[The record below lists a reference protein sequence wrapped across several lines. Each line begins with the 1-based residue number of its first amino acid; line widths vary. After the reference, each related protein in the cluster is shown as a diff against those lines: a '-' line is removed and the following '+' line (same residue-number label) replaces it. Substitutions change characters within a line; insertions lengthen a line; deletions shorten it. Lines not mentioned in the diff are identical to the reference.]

1 MEHKRGHNKEAD
13 NSHPPFIKWFS
24 ELSNKDVGIAGGKG
38 ASLAEMYNNKFP
50 VPPGF
55 IITAQSYQYFIKSSG
70 LADQMSSIL
79 SNLDIEDTD
88 ELNKATEKIRESI
101 KNAKMPKELSDA
113 ILEAYDILDV
123 DKQKIS
129 HAGHGAL
136 EILKTGHE
144 PPFVAVRSSA
154 TTEDLESISEDEH
167 VLLKVNGK
175 PVYEKIKEIYN
186 RFGNCTNYNVEVPA
200 MKENHVVWM
209 PIKSLLK
216 HPTSKTEL
224 YKIKTVAGREIT
236 ITPAHT
242 LISLDETNLKPVV
255 TDITRVKKGTK
266 IPVMTLIPEINNEA
280 SIKVL
285 DYVKGDDVIEKDGKI
300 MIKNKS
306 TNWSIQNGMLK
317 EIPVLEDFAYFLG
330 LYVAEGSTYKNNC
343 ISITNTNYTLL
354 QKIED
359 FCKKLGVYE
368 KNKINKHSL
377 RFYSPSFVR
386 FLHETCG
393 RPNQNIKGKGKL
405 SYEKRVPN
413 FVFGWSKKNI
423 GVFLRGCFDGDGTVG
438 QQISY
443 TTTSEMLGGG
453 MLKLLEILG
462 ISFYIDKR
470 SNIFKITIP
479 LTDTI
484 KFKELIGFYDANKK
498 QKLDSLINNYEK
510 KEKHP
515 EFKYNLS
522 INDTLSDK
530 IKNHINKSIPKK
542 ETEVAICKVCSN
554 NIEQT
559 SYYNNKKRYY
569 CEFCKKAFYEDQV
582 KKRIIEKQDYFDSK
596 GRFKGGTKPWNYGIL
611 KGKRSLNELNK
622 IKEKYGLKDT
632 FSIIEGTIKWEEIK
646 DIFPIQNTG
655 EVYDFSVPEIE
666 NFAAGLGGIITH
678 NSASFAGQQ
687 DTFLNVKGN
696 RELIE
701 KVKAC
706 FASLFT
712 ARATY
717 YRQKKGFAHD
727 KAYLSVVVQRM
738 IDSEKS
744 GVIFSQNPVKNDNT
758 IVIEAV
764 WGLGE
769 GIVSGQI
776 KPDHY
781 AVSGTLEKF
790 DIKESKI
797 ADKKIAIV
805 RNSAGNN
812 ETVKLKEE
820 RSKQQVLTNYE
831 IKRLAQYAKQLEDH
845 YNKPQDIEFAIER
858 SQIYIVQ
865 SRPITTKASDEKSSE
880 IKGKILLSGLGASPG
895 VSSGIVKI
903 IYAMSDLP
911 KIKQGDVLV
920 TKMTNPDMV
929 VAMQKAS
936 AIVTDEGGLTSHASI
951 VSREMGIP
959 AVVGT
964 GEATEKLKEGQTIT
978 VDGST
983 GHVYEGKAETHLAE
997 IKPIVQ
1003 TKTKIKV
1010 IVDLPDY
1017 AQRAAQSK
1025 AKGVGLTRLEGI
1037 IASSGKH
1044 PIKFVKENKIS
1055 EYTNVLVQ
1063 GLKKIV
1069 EPFEE
1074 VWIRS
1079 SDIRSDEFR
1088 HLEGSPKEI
1097 EGNPMLGDHGIRFSL
1112 KHPDILKA
1120 ELMAVKT
1127 IAQTFPH
1134 KKIGLMMPQ
1143 IISVSELQQTKA
1155 MAKEINI
1162 PENVKIGIMVE
1173 TPAAVQVI
1181 EDLCK
1186 EGISFASFGTND
1198 LTQYTLAIDRNNTE
1212 VQHLYNE
1219 MHPAVLN
1226 SISHVIKVC
1235 KEYNVETSICGQA
1248 GSREDM
1254 ATFLLS
1260 QGINSLSV
1268 NADAANKISEL
1279 IAKLESSNQL
1289 EQKEATTEITINE
1302 TPQNNDFQNQNQE
1315 LAPIMIQSPEEY
1327 PESKDI
1333 EEIVLEELGNEYM
1346 PGNLENKEEKE
1357 IPKLNDAIPVDSEH
1371 LENKDKNEEKI
1382 EEIDLSQEKE
1392 WHGETANEQAN
1403 SQENNTNQ

>member
-24 ELSNKDVGIAGGKG
+24 ELSNKDIAIAGGKG

-55 IITAQSYQYFIKSSG
+55 IITAQSYQYFIEKSD

-79 SNLDIEDTD
+79 LNLDIEDTD
-88 ELNKATEKIRESI
+88 ELNKATEKIRELI

-154 TTEDLESISEDEH
+154 TTEDLAD
-167 VLLKVNGK
+167 
-175 PVYEKIKEIYN
+175 
-186 RFGNCTNYNVEVPA
+186 
-200 MKENHVVWM
+200 
-209 PIKSLLK
+209 
-216 HPTSKTEL
+216 
-224 YKIKTVAGREIT
+224 
-236 ITPAHT
+236 
-242 LISLDETNLKPVV
+242 
-255 TDITRVKKGTK
+255 
-266 IPVMTLIPEINNEA
+266 
-280 SIKVL
+280 
-285 DYVKGDDVIEKDGKI
+285 
-300 MIKNKS
+300 
-306 TNWSIQNGMLK
+306 
-317 EIPVLEDFAYFLG
+317 
-330 LYVAEGSTYKNNC
+330 
-343 ISITNTNYTLL
+343 
-354 QKIED
+354 
-359 FCKKLGVYE
+359 
-368 KNKINKHSL
+368 
-377 RFYSPSFVR
+377 
-386 FLHETCG
+386 
-393 RPNQNIKGKGKL
+393 
-405 SYEKRVPN
+405 
-413 FVFGWSKKNI
+413 
-423 GVFLRGCFDGDGTVG
+423 
-438 QQISY
+438 
-443 TTTSEMLGGG
+443 
-453 MLKLLEILG
+453 
-462 ISFYIDKR
+462 
-470 SNIFKITIP
+470 
-479 LTDTI
+479 
-484 KFKELIGFYDANKK
+484 
-498 QKLDSLINNYEK
+498 
-510 KEKHP
+510 
-515 EFKYNLS
+515 
-522 INDTLSDK
+522 
-530 IKNHINKSIPKK
+530 
-542 ETEVAICKVCSN
+542 
-554 NIEQT
+554 
-559 SYYNNKKRYY
+559 
-569 CEFCKKAFYEDQV
+569 
-582 KKRIIEKQDYFDSK
+582 
-596 GRFKGGTKPWNYGIL
+596 
-611 KGKRSLNELNK
+611 
-622 IKEKYGLKDT
+622 
-632 FSIIEGTIKWEEIK
+632 
-646 DIFPIQNTG
+646 
-655 EVYDFSVPEIE
+655 
-666 NFAAGLGGIITH
+666 
-678 NSASFAGQQ
+678 ASFAGQQ

-781 AVSGTLEKF
+781 VVAGNLEKL
-790 DIKESKI
+790 DIKESQI

-820 RSKQQVLTNYE
+820 RSKQQVLSNYE

-865 SRPITTKASDEKSSE
+865 SRPITTKASDKKSPE

-895 VSSGIVKI
+895 VSSGVVKI
-903 IYAMSDLP
+903 IHSMSDLP

-964 GEATEKLKEGQTIT
+964 GEATEKLKEGQIIT

-1044 PIKFVKENKIS
+1044 PIKFVKENKIN

-1088 HLEGSPKEI
+1088 HLEGSSKEV

-1120 ELMAVKT
+1120 ELIAVKT

-1155 MAKEINI
+1155 LANEINI

-1173 TPAAVQVI
+1173 TPAAVQII

-1235 KEYNVETSICGQA
+1235 KKYNVETSICGQA

-1289 EQKEATTEITINE
+1289 EQKEATTEITIDNA
-1302 TPQNNDFQNQNQE
+1302 PQIQSEQIPQDNDFQNQNQE

-1333 EEIVLEELGNEYM
+1333 EEIVLEELGSEYM
-1346 PGNLENKEEKE
+1346 PGNLENKGEKE

-1403 SQENNTNQ
+1403 SQTNSQDSPKQ